1 MERAEAIIAACRD
14 TMLTTLEKIGGQSL
28 ICSWTRRDGTV
39 VRLSLKIMP
48 HNEDTIADAICDMD
62 DEELAKRLI
71 PIVVNQM
78 CADGVPTDEEALKWL
93 QQPAICLNE

>member
-1 MERAEAIIAACRD
+1 MDNKILKEARD

-39 VRLSLKIMP
+39 VRLSMKIMP

-62 DEELAKRLI
+62 DEEPAKRLI

-78 CADGVPTDEEALKWL
+78 CADGVPTEEEALKWL
-93 QQPAICLNE
+93 QQPASCLKE

>member
-39 VRLSLKIMP
+39 VRLSLKIIP

-93 QQPAICLNE
+93 QQPASCLKE

>member
-28 ICSWTRRDGTV
+28 ICSWTRRDDTV

-93 QQPAICLNE
+93 QQPASCLKE

>member
-48 HNEDTIADAICDMD
+48 HNEDTIADAICDMG

-93 QQPAICLNE
+93 QQPASCLKE

>member
-48 HNEDTIADAICDMD
+48 HKEDTIADAICDMD

-93 QQPAICLNE
+93 QQPASCLKE

>member
-78 CADGVPTDEEALKWL
+78 CADGAPTDEEALKWL
-93 QQPAICLNE
+93 QQPASCLKE

>member
-62 DEELAKRLI
+62 DEELAKCLI

-93 QQPAICLNE
+93 QQPASCLKE

>member
-1 MERAEAIIAACRD
+1 MSDMEEVIATCRD
-14 TMLTTLEKIGGQSL
+14 TMLTALEKIGGQSL

-39 VRLSLKIMP
+39 VRLSLKIIP
-48 HNEDTIADAICDMD
+48 PNEDTIADAICDMD

-78 CADGVPTDEEALKWL
+78 CADGIPTEEEALKWL
-93 QQPAICLNE
+93 QQPVSCLKE

>member
-1 MERAEAIIAACRD
+1 MERDEAIIAACRD
-14 TMLTTLEKIGGQSL
+14 TMLTTLEKIGCQSL

-71 PIVVNQM
+71 PIVMNQM
-78 CADGVPTDEEALKWL
+78 CADGIPTEEEALKWL
-93 QQPAICLNE
+93 QQPASCLKE

>member
-1 MERAEAIIAACRD
+1 MSDMEEVIATCRD
-14 TMLTTLEKIGGQSL
+14 TMLTALEKIGGQSL

-62 DEELAKRLI
+62 DEELVKRLI
-71 PIVVNQM
+71 PIVMNQM
-78 CADGVPTDEEALKWL
+78 CADGIPTEEEALKWL
-93 QQPAICLNE
+93 QQPASCLKE

>member
-1 MERAEAIIAACRD
+1 MDNKILEEARD
-14 TMLTTLEKIGGQSL
+14 TMLNTLEEIGGQSL

-39 VRLSLKIMP
+39 VRLSMKIMP

-78 CADGVPTDEEALKWL
+78 CADGVPTEEEALKWL
-93 QQPAICLNE
+93 QQPASCLKE

>member
-1 MERAEAIIAACRD
+1 MSDMEEVIATCRD
-14 TMLTTLEKIGGQSL
+14 TMLTALKKIGGQSL

-71 PIVVNQM
+71 PIVMNQM
-78 CADGVPTDEEALKWL
+78 CADGIPTEEEALKWL
-93 QQPAICLNE
+93 QQPASCLKE